1 MNKILFI
8 DNNKILSDKLSPY
21 LLADKIIIEQS
32 DSILNSMS
40 HILNGSYCL
49 ILINISACQEWISA
63 AVNIRI
69 SSTVPILVLADTLN
83 KVDAITAFRIGV
95 DDFVVRP
102 CDMLIFSLR
111 IQAIMRRYI
120 IYSEPQEPKED
131 ILTFKGLTIDAIQR
145 IVYKKDVLLQLTK
158 TEFDLLYLLAS
169 HRGQI
174 FTRDMIYNHLWN
186 GEYMQDD
193 RTITSHIQRIRKK
206 IEDTPE
212 RPYYIQTVWNVGYR
226 FVREIQNSDS
236 L

>member
-8 DNNKILSDKLSPY
+8 DNNRILSDKLSPY
-21 LLADKIIIEQS
+21 LSADNIIIEQS
-32 DSILNSMS
+32 DSITDSMS
-40 HILNGSYCL
+40 RVLSGSYYL
-49 ILINISACQEWISA
+49 IIVHISACQEWISA
-63 AVNIRI
+63 VVNIRDNSNI
-69 SSTVPILVLADTLN
+69 PILILADVLN
-83 KVDAITAFRIGV
+83 TVDAITAFRIGV
-95 DDFVVRP
+95 DDFIVRP
-102 CDMLIFSLR
+102 YDVLIFSLR
-111 IQAIMRRYI
+111 IQAIMRRYV
-120 IYSEPQEPKED
+120 IYSEPQKPKSD
-131 ILTFKGLTIDAIQR
+131 ILNFKGLTIDAIQR

-169 HRGQI
+169 HRGQT

-193 RTITSHIQRIRKK
+193 RTITSHIQRLRKK

-226 FVREIQNSDS
+226 FIREIQNSDS

>member
-8 DNNKILSDKLSPY
+8 DNNRILSDKLSPY
-21 LLADKIIIEQS
+21 LSADNIIIEQS
-32 DSILNSMS
+32 DSITDSMS
-40 HILNGSYCL
+40 RVLSGSYYL
-49 ILINISACQEWISA
+49 IIVHISACQEWISA
-63 AVNIRI
+63 VVNIRDNSNI
-69 SSTVPILVLADTLN
+69 PILILADVLN
-83 KVDAITAFRIGV
+83 TVDAITAFRIGV
-95 DDFVVRP
+95 DDFIVRP
-102 CDMLIFSLR
+102 YDVLIFSLR
-111 IQAIMRRYI
+111 IQAIMRRYV
-120 IYSEPQEPKED
+120 IYSEPQKPKSD
-131 ILTFKGLTIDAIQR
+131 ILNFKGLTIDAIQR
-145 IVYKKDVLLQLTK
+145 VVYKKDVLLQLTK

-169 HRGQI
+169 HRGQT